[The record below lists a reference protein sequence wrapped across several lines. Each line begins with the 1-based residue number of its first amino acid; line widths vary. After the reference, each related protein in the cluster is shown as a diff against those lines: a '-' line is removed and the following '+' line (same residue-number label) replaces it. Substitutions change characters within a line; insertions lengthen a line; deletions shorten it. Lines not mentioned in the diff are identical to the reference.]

1 MRKGFTSFFCLLVGI
16 FAYQLRAQ
24 SGTDVCLAMVTD
36 AAHSISLRTDESAYY
51 VSLFKN
57 YCNADGSTN
66 DSSINGSASAVIKA
80 VPISITGGSANSH
93 QQWEQFC
100 KTEKS
105 VAAGSS
111 ESFDYQSLVV
121 AEALA
126 SANQCLKILSDHAY
140 TLTYKV
146 MTADTMFV
154 NFGIPS
160 GQTIAIHGVGTD
172 SSVSCTGTDFTKGGS
187 FAYKEGMG
195 QTIDAS
201 KGGTAIKCVRTPFA
215 TIAGSPHYKE
225 AAVEVDTNV
234 GQLNIFWP
242 KESVLPL
249 TDASK
254 IQQQIAALQSA
265 VNFNALPIGTI
276 LPWYQKNGNP
286 PAGWVKCDGTDTAHC
301 PNLAGQFL
309 RGSAPAD
316 VGSTGG
322 SATTPV
328 PQHGSNNSH
337 GDGNGWNKGGT
348 NWLSNDDIRVP
359 IIPPFTSVLYII
371 KVSNQ

>member
-1 MRKGFTSFFCLLVGI
+1 MRKGFTSFLCLLIGGFVH
-16 FAYQLRAQ
+16 QLRAQ
-24 SGTDVCLAMVTD
+24 TGTDVCMAMVTD
-36 AAHSISLRTDESAYY
+36 AAHSISLRTDQSAYY

-66 DSSINGSASAVIKA
+66 DSAINVAASAVIKA
-80 VPISITGGSANSH
+80 VPVSITGGSTDSH
-93 QQWEQFC
+93 KQWEQFC
-100 KTEKS
+100 KTETS

-111 ESFDYQSLVV
+111 ESFDYESLVV
-121 AEALA
+121 AEALS

-140 TLTYKV
+140 TLTYKG
-146 MTADTMFV
+146 MTADTMFL

-160 GQTIAIHGVGTD
+160 GQTIAIHGVSTD
-172 SSVSCTGTDFTKGGS
+172 PSVSCTGTDFTKGGS
-187 FAYKEGMG
+187 FAYRQGVG

-225 AAVEVDTNV
+225 AAIEVDTNV
-234 GQLNIFWP
+234 GWLNIFWP

-254 IQQQIAALQSA
+254 IQQAIASLQAS

-276 LPWYQKNGNP
+276 LPWYQKNGTL
-286 PAGWVKCDGTDTAHC
+286 PAGWAKCDGSDTGNC
-301 PNLAGQFL
+301 PDLRGLFL
-309 RGSAPAD
+309 RGSGPGD

-322 SATTPV
+322 SPTTLV

-337 GDGNGWNKGGT
+337 GDGNGWNKGGS
-348 NWLSNDDIRVP
+348 NWISNDQVNVP
-359 IIPPFTSVLYII
+359 IIPPFTSVLYIKKI
-371 KVSNQ
+371 SNK